1 MNLSYTSNMHEEP
14 STSLDAK
21 NFDVEDIE
29 TDATRQ
35 SKWEVLINTGDIKW

>member
-1 MNLSYTSNMHEEP
+1 MHEEQ

-21 NFDVEDIE
+21 NVDVEAIE
-29 TDATRQ
+29 IDAVRQ